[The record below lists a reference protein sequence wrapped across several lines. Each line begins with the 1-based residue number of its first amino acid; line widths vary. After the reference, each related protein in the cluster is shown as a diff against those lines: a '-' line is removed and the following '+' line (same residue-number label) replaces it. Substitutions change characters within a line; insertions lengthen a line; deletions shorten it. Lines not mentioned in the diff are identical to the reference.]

1 MGAAKGGGE
10 GSCFQKFQLYS
21 WVFAFSGSD
30 RCSISL
36 FCEIRIFQ
44 ESSLAWTHIKWLNPP
59 THFHQWIEATGDR
72 FSGKIRSIDRSVAH
86 PHPHPPPLTPKRRK
100 AKVGSVESGGVR
112 GPSRQTGFW
121 ISTFGGSI
129 DWLLAQPWP
138 EKVFLWQEM
147 EWGRIYLLTTSCLDI
162 MSWEVLLV
170 PAASW
175 KNPIYKQLIQFVE
188 SEAPQLRPNCEG
200 TWFIWICGQLRP
212 RRRKINANHNL
223 RGMHDFAKSAE
234 FVSSLAVQFWLK
246 NQSAGL
252 NPFISY
258 WNSSAGALSQMS

>member
-1 MGAAKGGGE
+1 MLRPSHCNGLIDNTYISILNCHFSPISLQNGWIFTFVLWCQMLASQIGCLKIFITFFPTRPHWMKNPPGGANQREICLSILYLCFSPNCFPLSSKLLHPLLNISLDGGAEGGGE

-86 PHPHPPPLTPKRRK
+86 PHPHPPPRTPKRRK

-112 GPSRQTGFW
+112 GSLTSNWILNIDFW
-121 ISTFGGSI
+121 RNYWLAPRTTVAGESIWVASNGG
-129 DWLLAQPWP
+129 
-138 EKVFLWQEM
+138 K
-147 EWGRIYLLTTSCLDI
+147 G
-162 MSWEVLLV
+162 
-170 PAASW
+170 
-175 KNPIYKQLIQFVE
+175 
-188 SEAPQLRPNCEG
+188 
-200 TWFIWICGQLRP
+200 
-212 RRRKINANHNL
+212 
-223 RGMHDFAKSAE
+223 
-234 FVSSLAVQFWLK
+234 
-246 NQSAGL
+246 
-252 NPFISY
+252 
-258 WNSSAGALSQMS
+258 